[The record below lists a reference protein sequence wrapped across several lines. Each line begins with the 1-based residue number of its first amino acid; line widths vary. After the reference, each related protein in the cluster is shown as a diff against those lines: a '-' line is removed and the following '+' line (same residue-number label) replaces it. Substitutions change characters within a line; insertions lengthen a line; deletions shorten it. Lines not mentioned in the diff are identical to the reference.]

1 MNRTTRQALP
11 VAVAVA
17 MAALVVGTGI
27 ASAQAEPAASVQA
40 EPAAAASA
48 VTGHGTSAV
57 AGHGT
62 SAATGSGAAAPV
74 EPLLAACEDSEL
86 PPHTVATPFGEVGAA
101 EDNPQ
106 LLITEAPDE
115 VTVGRP
121 FTIKVSTRNL
131 VRDRFLPAAQGGYY
145 VEPST
150 LNEDGLVRGHFHT
163 ACRVLGNI
171 DQAPEPERQAVF
183 VATEDGGGGTAPDTV
198 TVKIP
203 GLPAAGEI
211 QCAAGRMMQFAN
223 QIPAFD
229 AVRITVTGKG
239 KGKGKGSTP
248 ANAGRPADTGGRA
261 DATPRV
267 DDNQG
272 STTGKG
278 TDAGGRSTPGKAT
291 DAGGRSTPG
300 KATDA
305 GGRSTPGKATDAG
318 GRSTPGKAT
327 DAGKGT
333 DAGGRS
339 TSGQ

>member
-1 MNRTTRQALP
+1 
-11 VAVAVA
+11 

-40 EPAAAASA
+40 EPAASVQAEPAASVQAEPAAAASAVTGHGTSA

-74 EPLLAACEDSEL
+74 EPLPAACEESEL
-86 PPHTVATPFGEVGAA
+86 PPHTGFEIGPACVATPFGEVGAA

-115 VTVGRP
+115 VTVGQP

-203 GLPAAGEI
+203 GLPAAGET
-211 QCAAGRMMQFAN
+211 QCAAWAGDGSHRMPMMQFAN

-229 AVRITVTGKG
+229 AVRITVKGKG

-248 ANAGRPADTGGRA
+248 ADAGQPADTGGR
-261 DATPRV
+261 V
-267 DDNQG
+267 DDNQ
-272 STTGKG
+272 
-278 TDAGGRSTPGKAT
+278 RP
-291 DAGGRSTPG
+291 
-300 KATDA
+300 
-305 GGRSTPGKATDAG
+305 
-318 GRSTPGKAT
+318 

-333 DAGGRS
+333 GAAGRPDAGKGTAAGGRAD
-339 TSGQ
+339 SGQ

>member
-48 VTGHGTSAV
+48 
-57 AGHGT
+57 
-62 SAATGSGAAAPV
+62 ATGSGAAAPV
-74 EPLLAACEDSEL
+74 EPLLAACEDSKL
-86 PPHTVATPFGEVGAA
+86 PPHTGFEIGPACVATPFGEVGAA

-211 QCAAGRMMQFAN
+211 QCAAWAGDGSHRMPMMQFAN

-229 AVRITVTGKG
+229 AVRITVKG

-291 DAGGRSTPG
+291 DAGGRST
-300 KATDA
+300 T
-305 GGRSTPGKATDAG
+305 
-318 GRSTPGKAT
+318 GKAT